1 MLALQTNS
9 NINLSPVV
17 QSDVFK
23 RPLLKSLKH
32 KPIQAIDE
40 RNIKERKASK
50 TRNQFSYMGMVI
62 PFQPCMW
69 DDTKVEA
76 AWNEAMEMVQT
87 KMKGKYEEE
96 CINKLVTRLNNMFGR
111 INLNTHRKS
120 LAVTLTP
127 DEENIIYLNFP
138 VRPIVFF
145 NKTVSWLD
153 LAVNVQREPDFYYL
167 VLNKDCSILYDYNKK
182 QLRTVHQQ
190 KNEPCPEKLF
200 QNVVAPFRLL
210 NNKNEKPVFVTGNT
224 TLVKLFCK
232 SEYYAENY
240 LPLLCHKKTF
250 SYEIIQSLIK
260 EITGRW
266 SYWREKFI
274 AGSILLAK
282 KTNRLISHTES
293 VFQALRKG
301 ADGLLLIDK
310 RLKHQLQKPATGSVI
325 LKMANDLITPIENFL
340 TRGNRIEITKP
351 GLLKDFGGIALLSN
365 TTSVISGV
373 QVGIKRIED
382 SSSGELF

>member
-1 MLALQTNS
+1 MDE
-9 NINLSPVV
+9 I
-17 QSDVFK
+17 
-23 RPLLKSLKH
+23 KSK
-32 KPIQAIDE
+32 Q
-40 RNIKERKASK
+40 RKASK

-87 KMKGKYEEE
+87 KMKGKYKAE
-96 CINKLVTRLNNMFGR
+96 CINKLVARLNNMFGR
-111 INLNTHRKS
+111 LNLNTHRKS

-127 DEENIIYLNFP
+127 DEENIIYLSFP
-138 VRPIVFF
+138 VRPTVFF
-145 NKTVSWLD
+145 NKNVSWLD
-153 LAVNVQREPDFYYL
+153 LAANVQREPDFYYL
-167 VLNKDCSILYDYNKK
+167 VLNKDCSKLYDYNKK
-182 QLRTVHQQ
+182 QLRTVHEQT
-190 KNEPCPEKLF
+190 NEPCPEKLF

-210 NNKNEKPVFVTGNT
+210 NDKNEKPVFVTGST
-224 TLVKLFCK
+224 TLVEMFCK

-240 LPLLCHKKTF
+240 FPLLYNKTTF
-250 SYEIIQSLIK
+250 SSEIIQSLIK

-266 SYWREKFI
+266 SYWRSKFI
-274 AGSILLAK
+274 AGSILLAQ
-282 KTNRLISHTES
+282 KTNRLISHTEA
-293 VFQALRKG
+293 VFQTLRKG

-310 RLKHQLQKPATGSVI
+310 RLKHQLQKHATGSVI
-325 LKMANDLITPIENFL
+325 FKMADNLITPIENFL
-340 TRGNRIEITKP
+340 TRGNRIEITEP
-351 GLLKDFGGIALLSN
+351 GLLKDFGGIVLLSN